1 MMKKRMADYVA
12 PKQVGALKASQI
24 VIRKARDCSKLTI
37 EQLEFLAL
45 TPGNADCA
53 EELQKRQAR

>member
-1 MMKKRMADYVA
+1 MKKRMADYVA
-12 PKQVGALKASQI
+12 PKRVGAFKASQI

-37 EQLEFLAL
+37 EQLQFLAL

-53 EELQKRQAR
+53 EELQKRQA